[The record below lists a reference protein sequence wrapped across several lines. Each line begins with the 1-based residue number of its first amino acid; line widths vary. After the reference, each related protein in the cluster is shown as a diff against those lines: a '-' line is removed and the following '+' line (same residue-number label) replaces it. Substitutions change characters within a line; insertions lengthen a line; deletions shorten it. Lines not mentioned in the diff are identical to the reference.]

1 MRFCRFLW
9 RAAAR
14 RGARSEYVAMGGH
27 VSVSCHGHGHISSGL
42 LALVALAWAMDGAG
56 AMQSAAA
63 RRLAALLQHDEEQVQ
78 QQKQAAVEEE
88 RKRANAAQAAAEAK
102 GVDPKTEKVIKYGI
116 RKLSAWLE
124 LHGAAAGYEE
134 AMGPTVEVMKA
145 FSSHCFVNRTR
156 YSVLGN
162 EGLSKSFGALQ
173 LPYLVPKYGF
183 PKLKLP
189 GWVGLDD
196 EALDTKAAPYK
207 IALRAHWQKLVTG
220 HVLTEQEKVAEEQ
233 QRSLV
238 KVKWDDR
245 AMSLAQD
252 QCMRDV
258 LRRNRAATRLSV
270 QAFVRATTSR
280 SGGFTRDWADRSGAC
295 LQWLGRNVLSVYDFA
310 LDGADMSIVMP
321 DESVLVDATEAR
333 ARGGEGHTWGF
344 TYPAPP
350 GDSCG
355 CVKPQVGQPL
365 AL

>member
-145 FSSHCFVNRTR
+145 FSSHCFANRTR
-156 YSVLGN
+156 YSVLVH
-162 EGLSKSFGALQ
+162 A
-173 LPYLVPKYGF
+173 
-183 PKLKLP
+183 
-189 GWVGLDD
+189 WVTRR
-196 EALDTKAAPYK
+196 A
-207 IALRAHWQKLVTG
+207 ALR
-220 HVLTEQEKVAEEQ
+220 
-233 QRSLV
+233 
-238 KVKWDDR
+238 
-245 AMSLAQD
+245 
-252 QCMRDV
+252 
-258 LRRNRAATRLSV
+258 
-270 QAFVRATTSR
+270 
-280 SGGFTRDWADRSGAC
+280 
-295 LQWLGRNVLSVYDFA
+295 
-310 LDGADMSIVMP
+310 P
-321 DESVLVDATEAR
+321 
-333 ARGGEGHTWGF
+333 
-344 TYPAPP
+344 
-350 GDSCG
+350 
-355 CVKPQVGQPL
+355 
-365 AL
+365 